1 MAGINADTVE
11 GNRRWSARLALPYAL
26 LSDPER
32 TAAEA
37 FGGLKKIGLAGWS
50 IEFFRRRT
58 VLADRHGVIVA
69 LWDKVHLR
77 GHAAEVLAAA
87 RALERLEA
95 DHDEPRRPDRPASA

>member
-1 MAGINADTVE
+1 VAGVNADTVE

-37 FGGLKKIGLAGWS
+37 FGGLERIGLAGWS

-69 LWDKVHLR
+69 LWDKVHIR

-87 RALERLEA
+87 RALEDL
-95 DHDEPRRPDRPASA
+95 DGGGGDESRRAAAP